1 VRKYSRLQLITVGV
15 GVLIVIGLVATIQ
28 IPGGLFVRNRPATVT
43 EISGTVLFSP
53 VNDSKWTTAKVG
65 MQLKRGDQ
73 LMTQAPDGDAVVQFD
88 DGNIGFRMQSDSLL
102 TMAAGWNTVLQAGTG
117 GVYLNH
123 GHMVAATRQGVP
135 TAETAFT
142 IDTDAAHITT
152 EGTRLIVQAL
162 KDDLTTRVS
171 SLEGT
176 VRVRAKLAEATLLRS
191 DAQRSPDR
199 ESVVTDN
206 ETLIVYVEPAA
217 NSAPEYGASLGRV
230 VDSES
235 GSGRAGAVVQVIGRQ
250 ELFALSDE
258 EGYFEIPDAAYNS
271 ELALVGTTTALAE
284 ELELRPNIGQI
295 SGRAVDAISGMG
307 IAKVQVVPI
316 GYRDLATETKPDGSF
331 VIQELPRGTHSLVF
345 NNDGYVIQV
354 TGVTINREARV
365 LLPDSAIEPKGDP
378 LVPWAWLPILFG
390 QYP

>member
-1 VRKYSRLQLITVGV
+1 VRKYSRLQLITVGI
-15 GVLIVIGLVATIQ
+15 GVLVIIGLVATTQ
-28 IPGGLFVRNRPATVT
+28 LTGGLFVRNRPATIT

-53 VNDSKWTTAKVG
+53 VNDSQWTTAKVG

-73 LMTQAPDGDAVVQFD
+73 LMTQAPDGDAMVQFD

-102 TMAAGWNTVLQAGTG
+102 TMAAGWNKVLQAGTG

-123 GHMVAATRQGVP
+123 GHMVAATRKGVP

-171 SLEGT
+171 SLEGA
-176 VRVRAKLAEATLLRS
+176 VRVRAKLAEATLLRP
-191 DAQRSPDR
+191 DAQRSPER
-199 ESVVTDN
+199 ETVVTDN
-206 ETLIVYVEPAA
+206 ETLIVYVEPAN
-217 NSAPEYGASLGRV
+217 NSAPVYGASLGRV
-230 VDSES
+230 VNSES
-235 GSGRAGAVVQVIGRQ
+235 GDGNAGAVVQVVGRP
-250 ELFALSDE
+250 EFFVLSDE

-284 ELELRPNIGQI
+284 ELELRPSVGQI

-307 IAKVQVVPI
+307 IANVQIVPI
-316 GYRDLATETKPDGSF
+316 GYRELATETKRDGSF

-345 NNDGYVIQV
+345 SNDEYVVQV
-354 TGVTINREARV
+354 IGVVIDREVRV
-365 LLPDSAIEPKGDP
+365 SLPDSAIEPKGDP
-378 LVPWAWLPILFG
+378 LVPWVWLPTLFG